1 MNIKN
6 YVALAALTL
15 PLSVSAQSVID
26 FESNSGYTKVSVFDT
41 WENSPFRTG
50 KLTGNVKVI
59 ANPHADENP
68 AMGGANT
75 SSHVLAFQRSRYGSN
90 TFGVKVDLATPITL
104 SQKVQ
109 YVHAMVYKPQEGRVM
124 LFGLGS
130 RDDRPWQS
138 KEVVQVEA
146 SCISSVKTNGWYDAV
161 FAVTGSNG
169 VSLHSLV
176 FATDVESTH
185 NLDADYVAY
194 IDDIE
199 VNNSTAPRV
208 QAGVYALNFD
218 KTETLDRSDRYTKSI
233 KLSTADGEQTISTNQ
248 QNNKLIFQDLLASS
262 LLAKAGETVQP
273 SVSYNGTWMSAYVY
287 LDQNNDGKF
296 DCSLNDNGTPT
307 EASDVMSYSFY
318 QNKNSKGES
327 VANGNTLSLP
337 AFKIP
342 EGLKNG
348 FYRIRY
354 KVDWDCIDAAGNP
367 GDENGSN
374 TIKGNGGTVID
385 TRLNV
390 HGDKVNVSR
399 GTSAAGTNGEVLKA
413 DGSTFVKHEI
423 EFGKDYTIKF
433 KPGDGFKLS
442 RVIIRHGYN
451 VEKGDSL
458 VNETPQYADE
468 IIMASTIA
476 NNTYTIPAK
485 YVDGDVVITPEFV
498 TEDTPIKEAY
508 ELNFTKDLR
517 NNRSDR
523 QLKSLNFTT
532 ASSAAKQIIS
542 IEDPTYVYQDKTTS
556 SILVKKNEAISTGV
570 TYTGGYMHGYLYVDL
585 NNDGTFSTK
594 LNSDGTPAEDGEML
608 SYYYKDGKNSKG
620 ETANISLAKFNE
632 TNAIPQF
639 SLPANLST
647 GKYRARFKID
657 WDDDDPAG
665 RYGKGDNDIDANGGY
680 VVDFMLNVVEEYT
693 TQKLS
698 IETVNGSLVG
708 INNTGMPEKVNK
720 GQSITVQAVGADNYY
735 VADLVT
741 IRHGKNLKGEQYLNG
756 EKQWS
761 EYTAEFN
768 NGIYTVPADS
778 VDGDVLITAT
788 FENTGSEYLLKFDDE
803 FNLSTG
809 RMPDSKYWSRSE
821 WATPTWKRYI
831 ARTTAGK
838 SKTGRIEDGKLVL
851 RCMANPY
858 ADEKDNNGNKL
869 EMISGAVESSNKISF
884 TYGKVESRIM
894 TTGHRG
900 NFPAFWLM
908 PNNSTYGGWPYSGE
922 IDIWEQIDASD
933 VTYHTI
939 HSKWANTTKD
949 GSECQGQANNPAKAG
964 RGTGALGEYHV
975 FGLEWTENLLKWFV
989 DGKQVFSYAKS
1000 SNQNALNLG
1009 QWPFDKPFYIILNQ
1023 SVGSGSW
1030 AANRDL
1036 DFVYET
1042 KFDWVRVYQKE
1053 GGDITSVNNTAATTS
1068 AFDYY
1073 VTPGKVRIVAPYETA
1088 IQIVDTQGRSV
1099 YNQMVQGNT
1108 DVYLT
1113 KGVYLINNSKV
1124 LVP

>member
-348 FYRIRY
+348 F
-354 KVDWDCIDAAGNP
+354 
-367 GDENGSN
+367 
-374 TIKGNGGTVID
+374 
-385 TRLNV
+385 
-390 HGDKVNVSR
+390 
-399 GTSAAGTNGEVLKA
+399 
-413 DGSTFVKHEI
+413 
-423 EFGKDYTIKF
+423 
-433 KPGDGFKLS
+433 
-442 RVIIRHGYN
+442 
-451 VEKGDSL
+451 
-458 VNETPQYADE
+458 
-468 IIMASTIA
+468 
-476 NNTYTIPAK
+476 
-485 YVDGDVVITPEFV
+485 
-498 TEDTPIKEAY
+498 
-508 ELNFTKDLR
+508 
-517 NNRSDR
+517 
-523 QLKSLNFTT
+523 
-532 ASSAAKQIIS
+532 
-542 IEDPTYVYQDKTTS
+542 
-556 SILVKKNEAISTGV
+556 
-570 TYTGGYMHGYLYVDL
+570 
-585 NNDGTFSTK
+585 
-594 LNSDGTPAEDGEML
+594 
-608 SYYYKDGKNSKG
+608 
-620 ETANISLAKFNE
+620 
-632 TNAIPQF
+632 
-639 SLPANLST
+639 
-647 GKYRARFKID
+647 
-657 WDDDDPAG
+657 
-665 RYGKGDNDIDANGGY
+665 
-680 VVDFMLNVVEEYT
+680 
-693 TQKLS
+693 
-698 IETVNGSLVG
+698 
-708 INNTGMPEKVNK
+708 
-720 GQSITVQAVGADNYY
+720 
-735 VADLVT
+735 
-741 IRHGKNLKGEQYLNG
+741 
-756 EKQWS
+756 
-761 EYTAEFN
+761 
-768 NGIYTVPADS
+768 
-778 VDGDVLITAT
+778 
-788 FENTGSEYLLKFDDE
+788 
-803 FNLSTG
+803 
-809 RMPDSKYWSRSE
+809 
-821 WATPTWKRYI
+821 
-831 ARTTAGK
+831 
-838 SKTGRIEDGKLVL
+838 
-851 RCMANPY
+851 
-858 ADEKDNNGNKL
+858 
-869 EMISGAVESSNKISF
+869 
-884 TYGKVESRIM
+884 
-894 TTGHRG
+894 
-900 NFPAFWLM
+900 
-908 PNNSTYGGWPYSGE
+908 
-922 IDIWEQIDASD
+922 
-933 VTYHTI
+933 
-939 HSKWANTTKD
+939 
-949 GSECQGQANNPAKAG
+949 
-964 RGTGALGEYHV
+964 
-975 FGLEWTENLLKWFV
+975 
-989 DGKQVFSYAKS
+989 
-1000 SNQNALNLG
+1000 
-1009 QWPFDKPFYIILNQ
+1009 
-1023 SVGSGSW
+1023 
-1030 AANRDL
+1030 
-1036 DFVYET
+1036 
-1042 KFDWVRVYQKE
+1042 
-1053 GGDITSVNNTAATTS
+1053 
-1068 AFDYY
+1068 
-1073 VTPGKVRIVAPYETA
+1073 
-1088 IQIVDTQGRSV
+1088 
-1099 YNQMVQGNT
+1099 
-1108 DVYLT
+1108 
-1113 KGVYLINNSKV
+1113 
-1124 LVP
+1124 